1 MAWAC
6 QAAPLLDGA
15 TGAPSGERPR
25 VEAPPGVNE
34 PPVSPADLVRNAG
47 GPVFAK
53 AWTSPLGATGSATA
67 VAEPADPSAAGK
79 KVFMGLCASCHQPT
93 AKGIPGAFPPLA
105 GSDFLMADKR
115 RSIGIVLHGLMG
127 PVVVNGATFA
137 NVMPP
142 QAQLTDDQI
151 SSVLSFVRSNFGNT
165 GEPVSPQEVADVRAG
180 HP

>member
-6 QAAPLLDGA
+6 QAAPLLDA
-15 TGAPSGERPR
+15 APSGERPR
-25 VEAPPGVNE
+25 PAAPPAVNE
-34 PPVSPADLVRNAG
+34 PAVDPTEMVHNAG
-47 GPVFAK
+47 GPLFAK
-53 AWTSPLGATGSATA
+53 AWTAPVGAAGQTTA
-67 VAEPADPSAAGK
+67 AAEPVDPSAAGK
-79 KVFMGLCASCHQPT
+79 KVFLGLCASCHQPT

-151 SSVLSFVRSNFGNT
+151 SAVLSFVRSNFGNT
-165 GEPVSPQEVADVRAG
+165 GEPVTVQEVAEVRAG